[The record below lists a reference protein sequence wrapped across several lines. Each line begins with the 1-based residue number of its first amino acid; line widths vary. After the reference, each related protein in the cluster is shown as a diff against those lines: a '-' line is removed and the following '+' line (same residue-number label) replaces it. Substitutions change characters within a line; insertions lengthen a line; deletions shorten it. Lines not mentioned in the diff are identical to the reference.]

1 VNVGAEC
8 IREQIGAVLS
18 AWKMLPHL
26 IDVTAAVMVDTD
38 LAGIESHGIAMLVSY
53 DGYVQKGKVN
63 LQAEPKIIRE
73 NAVTAL
79 IDAGMGLGHPA
90 SVMATRL
97 AMEKA
102 AVYGISAVSVTNSS
116 HFGPAG
122 YYAKTAAQRGFIS
135 LVTCNASSIVVMPTR
150 GSRKALGTNPIAFA
164 APARRNPP
172 FLLDMAT
179 STVAM
184 NKVRVWAYKGVPL
197 PDGWVLDENGRSICD
212 SAAGWRCITEGKQG
226 GLTPLGGTLEMNS
239 YKGYG
244 LSMLAQIL
252 GGTLAGGSF
261 PPFLEQR
268 GLQDGPDNIGQ
279 FFMVLDPKAFRPE
292 GEFESELDDII
303 DYMHSLPA
311 VHPGEPVLVAG
322 DPEWQARERRLK
334 EGIPISQVLADKI
347 RAICQRC
354 GAPFLLKPVTGDT
367 AARHMSPSE

>member
-1 VNVGAEC
+1 VNVAAEC
-8 IREQIGAVLS
+8 IREQIVAVLS

-26 IDVTAAVMVDTD
+26 IDVTAEVMVDTD

-53 DGYVQKGKVN
+53 DGYMQKGKVN

-79 IDAGMGLGHPA
+79 IDAGTGLGHPA
-90 SVMATRL
+90 SVMATRM
-97 AMEKA
+97 AIEKA
-102 AVYGISAVSVTNSS
+102 GTYGIAAVSVTNSS

-122 YYAKTAAQRGFIS
+122 YYAKMAAQRGFIS
-135 LVTCNASSIVVMPTR
+135 LVTCNASSIVVLPAR
-150 GSRKALGTNPIAFA
+150 GSAKTLGTNPIAFA
-164 APARRNPP
+164 APAHRNPP

-184 NKVRVWAYKGVPL
+184 NKVRVWAYRGVPL
-197 PDGWVLDENGRSICD
+197 PEGWVLDENGRSVCD
-212 SAAGWRCITEGKQG
+212 SAAGWRYITEGKKG
-226 GLTPLGGTLEMNS
+226 GLTPLGGTMEMNS

-252 GGTLAGGSF
+252 GSTLAGGSF

-268 GLQDGPDNIGQ
+268 GALDGPDNIGQ

-292 GEFESELDDII
+292 GAFENELDDII
-303 DYMHSLPA
+303 DYLHNVPP
-311 VHPGEPVLVAG
+311 VNPDEPVLVAG

-334 EGIPISQVLADKI
+334 EGVPISPVLADKI

-354 GAPFLLKPVTGDT
+354 GAPFLLQPGNAKSR
-367 AARHMSPSE
+367 A